1 MFVAIPALMAYLY
14 FVGRVDVLITEIDAL
29 GQQLVELISA
39 DGLERQSAS
48 RSTASKSK
56 SKAA

>member
-14 FVGRVDVLITEIDAL
+14 FVGRVDGLVTEIDSL

-39 DGLERQSAS
+39 DGLANRTN
-48 RSTASKSK
+48 STKTK